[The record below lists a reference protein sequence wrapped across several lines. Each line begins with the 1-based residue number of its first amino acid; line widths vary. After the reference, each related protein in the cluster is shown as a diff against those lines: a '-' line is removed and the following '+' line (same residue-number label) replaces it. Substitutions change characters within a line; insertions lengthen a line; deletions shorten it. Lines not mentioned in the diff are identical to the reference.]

1 MASELPADGGGST
14 LEGAPRLV
22 VSTSQASFGGGDSR
36 RSAAY
41 TGAQVV
47 IEDSDEEG
55 LPGDGRRRK
64 WFTFKKLSA
73 YLGPGFLMS
82 IAYVDPGNLESDLQA
97 GATTACSLL
106 WLLLLSTLMGF
117 VLQMLA
123 ARLGIATG
131 WDLAEHCRN
140 EYHWLPRY
148 VLWVQTEIAI
158 IGSDIQEVIGSAIA
172 LNILSFGHIPLWAG
186 VVITTLDCF
195 IFLYVERTGIRKL
208 ELLFAIFI
216 GVMVGTFGWMFAIVG
231 PSSVEIAS
239 GLFIPTL
246 DSTNIH
252 QAVALLGALIMP
264 HNLFLH
270 SSLVHSRHINYRR
283 PEKVKEA
290 AAFFAIEGALALAVT
305 LVINIF
311 VIAVFAA
318 GFYGKSTQE
327 EIGLGNAGNYL
338 RDRFGVSVMVIWA
351 LGLLA
356 AGQSSTMT
364 GTYTG
369 QFVMCGFLDLQI
381 KPWQRTFVTRGIALL
396 PTILVALLCRDP
408 TALDT
413 FTQALNV
420 LQSVQLPFALIPLLS
435 FTSSKR
441 IMGHMVN
448 SAGMQ
453 ALSWGIAAVCM
464 AINGYLVI
472 SQLENLPT
480 SLAFRA
486 VFYTFIACY
495 LFFVAYLVIGPTGV
509 RHVQRSLSLAD
520 VQSPVPA
527 SWLTRGAANKFD
539 LHGRPGRGDAVAD
552 SSASA
557 SQPLLADQ
565 RDD

>member
-1 MASELPADGGGST
+1 MSEQASGTPQQE
-14 LEGAPRLV
+14 PRLT
-22 VSTSQASFGGGDSR
+22 VSYSEGDLNEDSR

-41 TGAQVV
+41 SGAQVM
-47 IEDSDEEG
+47 IAESDDEDV
-55 LPGDGRRRK
+55 LPGGAGRSRRH
-64 WFTFKKLSA
+64 WFTFKKLYA

-97 GATTACSLL
+97 GATTSCSLL

-148 VLWVQTEIAI
+148 VLWIQTEIAI

-172 LNILSFGHIPLWAG
+172 LNILSFGHIPLWSG
-186 VVITTLDCF
+186 VIITSLDCF
-195 IFLYVERTGIRKL
+195 MFLYIERKGIRKL
-208 ELLFAIFI
+208 EMLFAIFI
-216 GVMVGTFGWMFAIVG
+216 GVMVLAFGWMFAEVG
-231 PSSVEIAS
+231 PSSTEITS

-283 PEKVKEA
+283 PEKVREA
-290 AAFFAIEGALALAVT
+290 ASFFAIEGALALAVT
-305 LVINIF
+305 FVINIF
-311 VIAVFAA
+311 VIAVFSA
-318 GFYGKSTQE
+318 GFYGKSTE
-327 EIGLGNAGNYL
+327 DEIGLGNAGEYL
-338 RDRFGVSVMVIWA
+338 RERFGVSVMIIWA

-369 QFVMCGFLDLQI
+369 QFVMCGFLNLQI

-396 PTILVALLCRDP
+396 PTMAVSLFCRDP
-408 TALDT
+408 IALDT
-413 FTQALNV
+413 LTQALNV

-448 SAGMQ
+448 SLSMQ
-453 ALSWGIAAVCM
+453 ILSWCIAAICM
-464 AINGYLVI
+464 TINGYLVV
-472 SQLENLPT
+472 SKLEDLPDN
-480 SLAFRA
+480 
-486 VFYTFIACY
+486 
-495 LFFVAYLVIGPTGV
+495 LFFRVFFYAFLTCYVLFILYLVVGPTGV
-509 RHVQRSLSLAD
+509 RNVQRSLSLAD

-527 SWLTRGAANKFD
+527 SWQTRNGTAKFN
-539 LHGRPGRGDAVAD
+539 LHGRINQPPSGS
-552 SSASA
+552 SSAE
-557 SQPLLADQ
+557 PLLQNQQDS
-565 RDD
+565 